1 MSAKWEER
9 ALVNVPLPIIRSRSR
24 ITWVSL
30 ARYMTAIFGSLNR
43 SGPNFMTVVSEG
55 LLGYLTI
62 TCWLLVQLHVALQV
76 EVTVC
81 LHCCIS

>member
-1 MSAKWEER
+1 MCHY
-9 ALVNVPLPIIRSRSR
+9 L
-24 ITWVSL
+24 SL
-30 ARYMTAIFGSLNR
+30 EVVHELLGFREQDTYMTAIFGSLNR